1 MHHAQPGVEKRLRE
15 LIARH
20 GTTIGG
26 FAELINFP
34 KGTLEK
40 YLNNKRLPNAELL
53 LAISSRLGVSIS
65 WLLEGVGDQYIDDIL
80 ESHATSGGD
89 FPMLD
94 TKDDYVEI
102 QRFNVDASAG
112 HGSAITLEEET
123 GQYAFKKAWLDRR
136 GLNSNNLSV
145 ISVAGDSMEPDLRD
159 GDLILIDH
167 ATTSLADGNIYVVRF
182 SDGIYVKR
190 IQHLPGDKVHLIS
203 SNRNYPPI
211 EIAHPV
217 ADGVEVVGRV
227 VASMHEW

>member
-1 MHHAQPGVEKRLRE
+1 MGNSKKE
-15 LIARH
+15 IADRINRFRQQNDL
-20 GTTIGG
+20 TIQQLSDRVGM
-26 FAELINFP
+26 P
-34 KGTLEK
+34 KGTVEK
-40 YLNNKRLPNAELL
+40 YLQKPSYPNVEFV
-53 LAISSRLGVSIS
+53 LAFTSTFGVSKD
-65 WLLEGVGDQYIDDIL
+65 WLLEGTEPIWSAER
-80 ESHATSGGD
+80 ESAKVQTNG
-89 FPMLD
+89 
-94 TKDDYVEI
+94 DYVEI
-102 QRFNVDASAG
+102 RRFNVDASAG
-112 HGSAITLEEET
+112 HGSAVALQEET

-145 ISVAGDSMEPDLRD
+145 ISVAGDSMEPDLHD

-167 ATTSLADGNIYVVRF
+167 ATTTLADSSIYAVRF
-182 SDGIYVKR
+182 SDALYVKR